1 MAARPTSP
9 FRLRGLVTQM
19 FALIVLPSM
28 VLLMATAYGGV
39 ALHNHAMQGLVA
51 ERDERA
57 VRSAAAAISD
67 SFTGRRLALQLIAD
81 RLAEGHPLAEL
92 LDENPTLREI
102 FDYGLLV
109 KNTDGV
115 TLAVD
120 QPRYIWEPH
129 TGGLTIVPSWQ
140 RDTVTGEAFV
150 LTAVYS
156 RDRRLILYA
165 GLSVSLLSQLSRPE
179 ILPIINRPTTV
190 VYVLAEDGQ
199 TLYTSAPIPLPGSST
214 PQHEGAHTGHSTD
227 STETIAIEGEVITV
241 RARIDLLNWVLVV
254 REPWEAVTN
263 PTLQLSLIAPLA
275 AVPAVLIAMV
285 ALAFGLY
292 GVVIPIR
299 RLGKAA
305 NRLEWGEY
313 NAITVS
319 VGGIQE
325 VRDLQDTLKG
335 MAGRLQSAQAAMRSY
350 IGAVLQ
356 GQEDERR
363 RLARELH
370 DDTLQA
376 LIALDQR
383 RGMAA
388 RALDRD
394 PAKVNEHLAN
404 LHTMISEMI
413 GGLRRLIRDMRPTY
427 LEDLGLVTAL
437 ETLCSQQAEKSGL
450 QITFATAG
458 EVRRLGHNQEMALYR
473 ISQEAIQNVIRHAA
487 ATHINVC
494 LTFTEAVEL
503 RITDNGRGFSLPDR
517 PNELARAGHYGL
529 VGMAER
535 AEQAGGTLHIDS
547 AIGAGTTIRVRGV
560 ASA

>member
-1 MAARPTSP
+1 MAARPASP
-9 FRLRGLVTQM
+9 FRFRGLVTQM

-57 VRSAAAAISD
+57 VRATARTLSE
-67 SFTGRRLALQLIAD
+67 SFAGRRLALQMLADRIAD
-81 RLAEGHPLAEL
+81 GHALSAL
-92 LDENPTLREI
+92 LDETPALREA

-109 KNTDGV
+109 TTADG
-115 TLAVD
+115 TPLAAD
-120 QPRYIWEPH
+120 QPYFAWEPH
-129 TGGLTIVPSWQ
+129 VGGLTVVPTWQ
-140 RDTVTGEAFV
+140 RDPANGEAFV
-150 LTAVYS
+150 LTAVRS
-156 RDRRLILYA
+156 RDQRLTVYA
-165 GLSVSLLSQLSRPE
+165 GMSVIGLSRLSRPE
-179 ILPIINRPTTV
+179 TLPITSTPTTTI
-190 VYVLAEDGQ
+190 YLLAEDGQ
-199 TLYTSAPIPLPGSST
+199 VLYTSAPASPT
-214 PQHEGAHTGHSTD
+214 NQHPTDHPHHEHPAAAGAATT
-227 STETIAIEGEVITV
+227 IEGEVILV
-241 RARIDLLNWVLVV
+241 RARVDLLNWVLVV

-275 AVPAVLIAMV
+275 AVPAVLIAIV
-285 ALAFGLY
+285 ALGFGLY

-305 NRLEWGEY
+305 SRLEWGEY
-313 NAITVS
+313 NAIGPS

-325 VRDLQDTLKG
+325 VRDLQETLKS
-335 MAGRLQSAQAAMRSY
+335 MATRLQSAQAAMRSY

-394 PAKVNEHLAN
+394 PAKAGEHLAT
-404 LHTMISEMI
+404 LHSMISEMI

-437 ETLCSQQAEKSGL
+437 EALCSQQAEKSGL
-450 QITFATAG
+450 VVTFQTAG
-458 EVRRLGHNQEMALYR
+458 EVRRLSHNQEMALYR
-473 ISQEAIQNVIRHAA
+473 ISQEALQNAIRHARA
-487 ATHINVC
+487 KTITVC
-494 LTFTEAVEL
+494 LTFAETVEL
-503 RITDNGRGFSLPDR
+503 RITDDGRGFSLPNR
-517 PNELARAGHYGL
+517 PSELAHAGHYGL

-535 AEQAGGTLHIDS
+535 AEQAGGTLQIDS
-547 AIGAGTTIRVRGV
+547 AVGAGTTIRVQV
-560 ASA
+560 AA